1 MYIVFEKDGFQ
12 YVADKGDV
20 LKLQKIDV
28 PEGEKIII
36 DKVLLLKDND
46 NVEIGKPYI
55 EGVKLEAEVVEH
67 GHDPTIIV
75 YKYKRRKN
83 YRRKKG
89 HRQLYTRVKITN
101 ILREE

>member
-1 MYIVFEKDGFQ
+1 M
-12 YVADKGDV
+12 
-20 LKLQKIDV
+20 
-28 PEGEKIII
+28 
-36 DKVLLLKDND
+36 
-46 NVEIGKPYI
+46 
-55 EGVKLEAEVVEH
+55 VEH

>member
-46 NVEIGKPYI
+46 NVEIGKPYL
-55 EGVKLEAEVVEH
+55 EGV
-67 GHDPTIIV
+67 
-75 YKYKRRKN
+75 
-83 YRRKKG
+83 
-89 HRQLYTRVKITN
+89 
-101 ILREE
+101 